1 MLFLNNLKAIDCGL
15 HMRHFGKET
24 TVLMSRTAFLF
35 AGLLP
40 KGGSCRP
47 LAFIVKF

>member
-24 TVLMSRTAFLF
+24 TVLMSRTACFN
-35 AGLLP
+35 
-40 KGGSCRP
+40 
-47 LAFIVKF
+47 FIKSQKP